1 MTELKDTV
9 NGMLSEDYK
18 ERYKAE
24 YYQLAIRYEKLKK
37 MLRKWDMN
45 ELDFTPSCEKW
56 VLRAQLETMEDYKGI
71 LEHRAISE
79 GIKL

>member
-1 MTELKDTV
+1 MITGIIDIDELID
-9 NGMLSEDYK
+9 
-18 ERYKAE
+18 
-24 YYQLAIRYEKLKK
+24 
-37 MLRKWDMN
+37 
-45 ELDFTPSCEKW
+45 ELETLQGWCEWEHCCEKW